1 MFPNLYYSGS
11 LAEYAYSDQQ
21 VITAKS
27 IDLATELIT
36 LGKHNI
42 SDILKVRLWQNQVRI

>member
-1 MFPNLYYSGS
+1 MAFLGTFPNLYYTGS

-27 IDLATELIT
+27 IDLASELIT
-36 LGKHNI
+36 LVQVLKAI
-42 SDILKVRLWQNQVRI
+42 SLKKMH